1 MRSHQLE
8 VMDDDGDYMTFE
20 TNSADPGSV
29 AVSWT
34 VKRPDGSFKQVASLM
49 FEHDDVREIRN
60 FFEIATR
67 NHMMSSVF
75 DD

>member
-20 TNSADPGSV
+20 TNSADPGAV

-34 VKRPDGSFKQVASLM
+34 AKLTDGSFKQVASLM
-49 FEHDDVREIRN
+49 FEIDDVREIRN
-60 FFEIATR
+60 FLEIASR
-67 NHMMSSVF
+67 NHVKSLIF
-75 DD
+75 ED

>member
-20 TNSADPGSV
+20 TNSADPGVV

-34 VKRPDGSFKQVASLM
+34 AKLTDGSFKQVASLM
-49 FEHDDVREIRN
+49 FEIDDVREIRN
-60 FFEIATR
+60 FLEIATR
-67 NHMMSSVF
+67 NHVMSSVF
-75 DD
+75 D

>member
-20 TNSADPGSV
+20 TNSIDPGAV

-49 FEHDDVREIRN
+49 FELNDVREIRD

-67 NHMMSSVF
+67 NHVMSSVF
-75 DD
+75 ED